1 MKCTSMCS
9 VPPRQTSTETEN
21 TTTETLIKETIG
33 GISKMTVTATVFA
46 GIAGLML
53 ASALGA
59 AILTAAIKL
68 NREDASDALKTAFV
82 NQKVKAF

>member
-1 MKCTSMCS
+1 
-9 VPPRQTSTETEN
+9 
-21 TTTETLIKETIG
+21 
-33 GISKMTVTATVFA
+33 MTVTATVFA

-59 AILTAAIKL
+59 AFLTAAIKL
-68 NREDASDALKTAFV
+68 KREDAGDALKTAFI

>member
-1 MKCTSMCS
+1 MRCTSMCN
-9 VPPRQTSTETEN
+9 VTQRHTSTETEN
-21 TTTETLIKETIG
+21 ITTETLINKTIG

-53 ASALGA
+53 ASAIGA

>member
-9 VPPRQTSTETEN
+9 VPPGQTSTGTEN

-53 ASALGA
+53 ASAIGA

-68 NREDASDALKTAFV
+68 NREDASDALKTAFI